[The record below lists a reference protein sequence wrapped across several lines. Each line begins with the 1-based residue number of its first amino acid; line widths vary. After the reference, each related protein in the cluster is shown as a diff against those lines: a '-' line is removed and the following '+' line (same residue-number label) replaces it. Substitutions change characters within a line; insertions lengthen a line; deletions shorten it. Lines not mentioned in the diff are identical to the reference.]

1 MTYEQWKSIKSIMG
15 EEQKKAIRDFEKRN
29 PGLAA
34 LFEQKE
40 REDKEKMRQIIKE
53 PDRHE
58 RWKKMA
64 AAFPADEDWKRRR
77 QREVL

>member
-1 MTYEQWKSIKSIMG
+1 MTYEQWRAIKSIMG
-15 EEQKKAIRDFEKRN
+15 EEQKKVIRDFERSN

-40 REDKEKMRQIIKE
+40 REDMAKMRQIVKE
-53 PDRHE
+53 PDRHK
-58 RWKKMA
+58 RWAMMA
-64 AAFPADEDWKRRR
+64 AAFPADEDWIRRR

>member
-15 EEQKKAIRDFEKRN
+15 EEQKKVIRDFERSN
-29 PGLAA
+29 PTIAQ
-34 LFEQKE
+34 LFEEKE
-40 REDKEKMRQIIKE
+40 REDMAKMRQIMKE

-64 AAFPADEDWKRRR
+64 AAFPADEDWIRRR